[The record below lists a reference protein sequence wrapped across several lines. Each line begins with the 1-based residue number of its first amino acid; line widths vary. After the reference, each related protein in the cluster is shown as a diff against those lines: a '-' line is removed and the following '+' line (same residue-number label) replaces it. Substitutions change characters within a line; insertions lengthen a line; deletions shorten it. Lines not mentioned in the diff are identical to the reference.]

1 MMNIVITI
9 PDWKDST
16 VIIKLNKDPE
26 DVNPVNIVAEVKDLI
41 EGREKVIKP
50 SELRV
55 YFDKELLSEIRQNLA
70 VLLAYYV
77 IEGMNNA
84 EVQQS

>member
-9 PDWKDST
+9 PDSKDST
-16 VIIKLNKDPE
+16 VIIKLNKDLE
-26 DVNPVNIVAEVKDLI
+26 DVNPVNIMAELKDLI

-77 IEGMNNA
+77 IEGINNA
-84 EVQQS
+84 EVQHS

>member
-26 DVNPVNIVAEVKDLI
+26 DVNPVNIVAELKDLI

>member
-9 PDWKDST
+9 PDLKDST
-16 VIIKLNKDPE
+16 VIIKLNKDLE
-26 DVNPVNIVAEVKDLI
+26 DVNPVNIMAELKDLI

-77 IEGMNNA
+77 IEGINNA
-84 EVQQS
+84 EVQHS

>member
-9 PDWKDST
+9 PDSKDST
-16 VIIKLNKDPE
+16 VIIKLNNDPE
-26 DVNPVNIVAEVKDLI
+26 DINPVNIMAELKDLI

-70 VLLAYYV
+70 LLLAYYV
-77 IEGMNNA
+77 IEGINNA
-84 EVQQS
+84 EVQHS